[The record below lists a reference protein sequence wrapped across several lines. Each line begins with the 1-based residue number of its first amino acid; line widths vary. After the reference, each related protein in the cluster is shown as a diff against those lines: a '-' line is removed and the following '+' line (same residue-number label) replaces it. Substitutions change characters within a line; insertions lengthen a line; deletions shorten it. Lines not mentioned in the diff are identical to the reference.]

1 MTDDPFIPKVPEI
14 PKDLR
19 DLLHYPQ
26 SPTAQSWVDRGTVEI
41 DASQIED
48 AIASE
53 YQAMVQMA
61 LDNSVDGVVIIAP
74 PDETEPPR
82 IRFVNSTFCRITG
95 KREDRVLG
103 RELEIFG
110 IAESDQAVRDA
121 LLHPLCQR
129 RSFEGEAS
137 ALRQNGT
144 RYTLRLIMVPIHGKG
159 EQVDLWVAYLRDV
172 TEQKAQIASLEHQA
186 LHDVLTGLPNRALL
200 LKKLEEA
207 IERAKTENEL
217 VGLLVMDL
225 DRFKEVND
233 TFGHHYGDKLLQ
245 QVAERLLDEIRSGQ
259 TVARMGGDEF
269 SLVLPAISDT
279 GETVRT
285 ARRMINA
292 LQYPFE
298 IEDQRFEVGT
308 SIGIALYP
316 EHGEDATTLLRRAD
330 ASMYKAKREGIGFSV
345 FTADL
350 ENVDPQA
357 LSLGVELRQAIE
369 SGMME
374 LYYQPKI
381 HLRSG
386 TVMGVEALARW
397 NNWDGMVLPDLFI
410 PLAERTGL
418 IGNLTEWAIDSALA
432 QCRDWKER
440 DYLIPV
446 AINISGKSFHE
457 HVLPQKIFQKLQHFG
472 LEPSQLKIEIT
483 ESSVLD
489 DPPQALAILS
499 LLQSLGIRL
508 SLDDFGTGYSSLTHL
523 RQLPVD
529 EIKIDKS
536 FVMGM
541 RTSEGDAAIVRT
553 LIDLGH
559 SLGRQVVAEGVAD
572 DETCRILYDLGC
584 DVAQGYCFT
593 PPLPA
598 ERLIS
603 WLERNDWGRS
613 IWRRIISPA
622 TETGQVFE

>member
-1 MTDDPFIPKVPEI
+1 MSDDTFIPKVPEV
-14 PKDLR
+14 PMDLR
-19 DLLHYPQ
+19 DLLHYPE
-26 SPTAQSWVDRGTVEI
+26 STSSTWEDRGTVELDI
-41 DASQIED
+41 SRIEGS
-48 AIASE
+48 ISR
-53 YQAMVQMA
+53 QHQSMIQMA
-61 LDNSVDGVVIIAP
+61 LDNSVDGVVIITP
-74 PDETEPPR
+74 PDVSHPPLVQ
-82 IRFVNSTFCRITG
+82 FVNSTFCRITG
-95 KREDRVLG
+95 FEESAVLG
-103 RELEIFG
+103 RELEIFRVP
-110 IAESDQAVRDA
+110 ESDEAVRDA

-129 RSFEGEAS
+129 KSFEGEAT
-137 ALRQNGT
+137 ALRKDGT
-144 RYTLRLIMVPIHGKG
+144 RFTLGLTMVPIHGDG
-159 EQVDLWVAYLRDV
+159 EQVELWVAYLRDV
-172 TEQKAQIASLEHQA
+172 SDQKAQIATLEHQA

-200 LKKLEEA
+200 LKRLEEG
-207 IERAKTENEL
+207 IEKARVEQEL

-245 QVAERLLDEIRSGQ
+245 QVAERLRDELRANQ

-269 SLVLPAISDT
+269 SLVLPSIDDT

-285 ARRMINA
+285 ARRLINA

-308 SIGIALYP
+308 SIGIAIFP
-316 EHGEDATTLLRRAD
+316 EHGADATTLLRRAD

-345 FTADL
+345 FTSDL

-357 LSLGVELRQAIE
+357 LSLGVELRQAIDN
-369 SGMME
+369 GMME
-374 LYYQPKI
+374 LYYQPKV
-381 HLRSG
+381 HLRTG
-386 TVMGVEALARW
+386 AVIGVEALARW

-418 IGNLTEWAIDSALA
+418 IGNLTEWAIDAALQ
-432 QCRDWKER
+432 QCREWQDR

-457 HVLPQKIFQKLQHFG
+457 HVLPQKIFQKLQHYG
-472 LEPSQLKIEIT
+472 LEPTQLKIEIT

-541 RTSEGDAAIVRT
+541 TTSEGDAAIVRT

-572 DETCRILYDLGC
+572 DDTCRALHDLGC
-584 DVAQGYCFT
+584 DIAQGYCFT

-613 IWRRIISPA
+613 VWKRIVQPA
-622 TETGQVFE
+622 DEDGQVF

>member
-1 MTDDPFIPKVPEI
+1 MRDETFIPKIPEV

-19 DLLHYPQ
+19 ELLHYPRGAE
-26 SPTAQSWVDRGTVEI
+26 SSWVDRATVEI
-41 DASQIED
+41 DISRLEG
-48 AIASE
+48 AISSE
-53 YQAMVQMA
+53 YQSMVQMA
-61 LDNSVDGVVIIAP
+61 LDNSVDGVVIITP
-74 PDETEPPR
+74 PDETRPPR
-82 IRFVNSTFCRITG
+82 VRFVNSTFTRITG
-95 KREDRVLG
+95 MNQDDVLG
-103 RELEIFG
+103 RELEVFRVP
-110 IAESDQAVRDA
+110 ESDEAVRDA

-129 RSFEGEAS
+129 RSFEGEAT
-137 ALRQNGT
+137 ALRKNGT
-144 RYTLRLIMVPIHGKG
+144 RYTLRLTMVPIHGDG
-159 EQVDLWVAYLRDV
+159 ELVDLWVAYLRDV
-172 TEQKAQIASLEHQA
+172 SEQKAQIASLEHQA
-186 LHDVLTGLPNRALL
+186 LHDVLTNLPNRALL
-200 LKKLEEA
+200 LQRLDEA
-207 IERAKTENEL
+207 IERAKVEGEL

-245 QVAERLLDEIRSGQ
+245 QVADRLREELRGSQ

-269 SLVLPAISDT
+269 ALVLPSIDDT

-285 ARRMINA
+285 ARRLINA

-298 IEDQRFEVGT
+298 IEEQRFEVGT
-308 SIGIALYP
+308 SVGIALFP
-316 EHGEDATTLLRRAD
+316 EHGDDATTLLRRAD
-330 ASMYKAKREGIGFSV
+330 ASMYRAKREGIGFSV

-357 LSLGVELRQAIE
+357 LSLGVELRQAIDN
-369 SGMME
+369 GMME

-381 HLRSG
+381 HLRTG
-386 TVMGVEALARW
+386 TVTGVEALARW
-397 NNWDGMVLPDLFI
+397 NNRDGMVLPDLFI

-418 IGNLTEWAIDSALA
+418 IGHLTDWAIDAALQ
-432 QCRDWKER
+432 QCREWQDR
-440 DYLIPV
+440 DLVIPV
-446 AINISGKSFHE
+446 AVNISGKSFHE
-457 HVLPQKIFQKLQHFG
+457 HVLPQNIFQKLQQYG
-472 LEPSQLKIEIT
+472 LEPNQLKIEIT

-489 DPPQALAILS
+489 NPPQALAILS

-541 RTSEGDAAIVRT
+541 STSEGDAAIVRT
-553 LIDLGH
+553 LIDLAH

-572 DETCRILYDLGC
+572 DETCRALYDLGC

-598 ERLIS
+598 DRLIG

-613 IWRRIISPA
+613 VWNRIITPSD
-622 TETGQVFE
+622 EDGKVFR